1 LDWSFAQFRNVADR
15 RWKRIEETEWLV
27 IGQNLEKPS
36 ELTHTL
42 HPAFGHLLPKRKGKK
57 STDYFTPKQSNLQM
71 KSMH

>member
-1 LDWSFAQFRNVADR
+1 
-15 RWKRIEETEWLV
+15 
-27 IGQNLEKPS
+27 
-36 ELTHTL
+36 LTHTL